1 MDAPTDRRASLTG
14 AYLTGARSIP
24 TPKARR
30 RR

>member
-1 MDAPTDRRASLTG
+1 MENGVEPDSLTG

-30 RR
+30 PA